1 MKKLEFYTA
10 RYCGKCRAIKR
21 RLNDLHQ
28 ELSDIQII
36 FHDIDIERTLAKK
49 NKIDGVPTLIYY
61 DDDLEISRMSGSIYE
76 EDILRLIAEEKV

>member
-49 NKIDGVPTLIYY
+49 NKIYPG
-61 DDDLEISRMSGSIYE
+61 EAF
-76 EDILRLIAEEKV
+76 RLPGPPS